1 MEIVNASRNNL
12 ASVLMGKNIQFP
24 WRGQN
29 NVVINVPYTE
39 WLCFVQK
46 YKTLLQYRK
55 PLNYEKMLQ
64 SDDEGLRIRYFMY
77 DVSWALYSELACS
90 SNVGKNATLILPHFD
105 SGKVVSIGDVVST
118 VYSMSEDEIAHYH
131 NNLKAVTRNYY
142 GLNDEV
148 DMQYGLVN
156 LPSLS
161 EWNTLIYKICI
172 YLQSRSSNKVATEK
186 INIDW
191 RIS

>member
-1 MEIVNASRNNL
+1 
-12 ASVLMGKNIQFP
+12 MGKNIQFP

-29 NVVINVPYTE
+29 NVIISVPYTE

-46 YKTLLQYRK
+46 YRTLLQYRK
-55 PLNYEKMLQ
+55 PLDYEKMLQ
-64 SDDEGLRIRYFMY
+64 SKDELVRIRYFMY
-77 DVSWALYSELACS
+77 DMSWALYSELACS
-90 SNVGKNATLILPHFD
+90 SNVGKDSTLILPHFD
-105 SGKVVSIGDVVST
+105 SGKVISIGDVVRAF
-118 VYSMSEDEIAHYH
+118 YELGESEINHYH

-142 GLNDEV
+142 GLNDEI

-172 YLQSRSSNKVATEK
+172 YLQSRSSNKIATEK

>member
-29 NVVINVPYTE
+29 NVVISVPYTE

-64 SDDEGLRIRYFMY
+64 SDNEGLRIRYFMY

-148 DMQYGLVN
+148 DMQYGLVS

>member
-1 MEIVNASRNNL
+1 MEIINANRNNL

-29 NVVINVPYTE
+29 NVIIIVPYTE
-39 WLCFVQK
+39 WLHFIQK

-64 SDDEGLRIRYFMY
+64 SNNEDMYIRYFMY
-77 DVSWALYSELACS
+77 DISWALYSELACS
-90 SNVGKNATLILPHFD
+90 SNVGKDATLILPHFD
-105 SGKVVSIGDVVST
+105 NGKIVTIGEIVRA
-118 VYSMSEDEIAHYH
+118 VYEMGDEGITHYH
-131 NNLKAVTRNYY
+131 NSLKAVTRNYY
-142 GLNDEV
+142 GLND
-148 DMQYGLVN
+148 DTDLQYGLVN
-156 LPSLS
+156 LSNLS